1 MDELFSR
8 VNSKTIA
15 ELIKTAGRS
24 VVYAAPGIQLEPAKA
39 VIEVARQLKPGM
51 ISVSVDM
58 SEWAFRMGYGS
69 IEAVQMLRDAGIDV
83 EDAPGLRAALVLVDD
98 QGYTFTPNA
107 LYLEAEADVATAR
120 NAIRLS
126 SAQVN
131 EARAR
136 LSPAS
141 KLIAVAHAGTE
152 EERARIGALPVEVQ
166 TEFVSPEMFQEVSAA
181 LKAAPPVAFDVVRQV
196 RVYEPYLQYVEMRLS
211 GAALQRHRLKIPP
224 RIQAL
229 GGGEELHGRLK
240 TTFDLI
246 ERGGRL
252 SSKALEDALREI
264 RDTFTP
270 SLGKKLDRV
279 VLKSKKP
286 LLQERLAS
294 FKQKLEAHQVVVRA
308 ELQPK
313 LDESRK
319 QIVDYYLP
327 RVVESP
333 PDAVTAQLLSESVSE
348 ADARRW
354 LEKEVDDVFP
364 SAADLVDKMELEV
377 DYKDVTYETLSKAD
391 FLDAVKEA
399 FPQINWE
406 RAHEEYLAAKSQS
419 N

>member
-39 VIEVARQLKPGM
+39 VIEVARQLEPGM

-141 KLIAVAHAGTE
+141 KPIAVAHAGTE
-152 EERARIGALPVEVQ
+152 EERTRIWRCQ
-166 TEFVSPEMFQEVSAA
+166 SKCRRSSC
-181 LKAAPPVAFDVVRQV
+181 RQ
-196 RVYEPYLQYVEMRLS
+196 RC
-211 GAALQRHRLKIPP
+211 
-224 RIQAL
+224 
-229 GGGEELHGRLK
+229 
-240 TTFDLI
+240 F
-246 ERGGRL
+246 
-252 SSKALEDALREI
+252 
-264 RDTFTP
+264 
-270 SLGKKLDRV
+270 
-279 VLKSKKP
+279 
-286 LLQERLAS
+286 
-294 FKQKLEAHQVVVRA
+294 
-308 ELQPK
+308 
-313 LDESRK
+313 RK
-319 QIVDYYLP
+319 
-327 RVVESP
+327 
-333 PDAVTAQLLSESVSE
+333 
-348 ADARRW
+348 
-354 LEKEVDDVFP
+354 
-364 SAADLVDKMELEV
+364 
-377 DYKDVTYETLSKAD
+377 
-391 FLDAVKEA
+391 
-399 FPQINWE
+399 
-406 RAHEEYLAAKSQS
+406 
-419 N
+419 